1 MRFYRALLHLYPASF
16 RAEYGTEMCSVF
28 SERRRSTSGLLA
40 VLGLWIETV
49 FDVLFNA
56 VQVHWDLLRQDL
68 RYAARTFR
76 RAPAFALTAILL
88 VGLGVGATTA
98 VFTITD
104 HVLIRPLPFT
114 DPDRLV
120 KLWENRPPYTH
131 MSLSPPNYR
140 DWKNMST
147 VFESMEAYRGL
158 GANMSWQGQPQRVGG
173 ASISAGLFPMLGV
186 QPMLGRMF
194 DAADDRDGAPG
205 TLLLSYR
212 LWQAAFGGDAG
223 VVGKKILLDNAPYII
238 IGVLPRDSYFPSPD
252 AELWTAMRFA
262 PADFEDRNN
271 NYVQVI
277 ARLKHGVTLEQARE
291 GMGVITAQL
300 ERAYPRQNAHTGA
313 TLAMLRDEVSTG
325 ARLALLVLF
334 GGALCVLL
342 IACTN
347 LANLLMA
354 RALTRQKEIA
364 VRTSL
369 GAGRVRIVRQLLT
382 ESFLLAILGGLCGV
396 FVAAAALPLLMR
408 LVPQSLPIAPPSI
421 DLRVMIFAV
430 VLTGLTGL
438 GFGVV
443 PALRACGKTGID
455 ALREGSRAGV
465 SLRKERLRS
474 ALVILEVA
482 ASVVLLI
489 SSGLLIRALWKIQA
503 VDPGFRADGVLTL
516 RTALTMSTYGNTARR
531 NQFYDQVL
539 SQVRAVPG
547 VSNAAYVSFLPMIQT
562 GAIWPITVE
571 GQSFDPSQIDAA
583 SMLFVTPDF
592 FTTMGIPLHAGRDVS
607 ESDTLDS
614 LPVAVVSESFA
625 HRYWPNENPL
635 GRRFHSQGHGN
646 DAQVQFISRERA
658 IVGVVGDI
666 RVRGLERSS
675 EPQVYLPYKQM
686 PDNILTWQAPKDL
699 AIRSSLDPGTL
710 LPAVRRIIQSAD
722 AEQPIFGVQMMTE
735 IVESGTEFR
744 RAQARALA
752 AFAMVAFL
760 LAGIGIHGL
769 LSFTVSSRTQEIGV
783 RIALGAQRSNI
794 LSLVLRESAALALM
808 GTVFG
813 LALGYAAGRILE
825 SILAGVKPG
834 DATTLVTAVALT
846 LLMTMVGSFM
856 PAVRA
861 LRVDPVKAIR
871 AE

>member
-1 MRFYRALLHLYPASF
+1 MRLYRALLHLYPSSF
-16 RAEYGTEMCSVF
+16 RDEYGREMCGVF
-28 SERRRSTSGLLA
+28 SERRRNTSGLIA
-40 VLGLWIETV
+40 IPGLWFETF
-49 FDVLFNA
+49 FDVFFNSICI
-56 VQVHWDLLRQDL
+56 HWDLLRQDL

-76 RAPAFALTAILL
+76 RAPGFALTAILL
-88 VGLGVGATTA
+88 VALGVGATTA

-104 HVLIRPLPFT
+104 HVLIRRLPFRN
-114 DPDRLV
+114 PDRLV

-147 VFESMEAYRGL
+147 VFEGMEAYRGL
-158 GANMSWQGQPQRVGG
+158 GANMSGQGEPQWIEG

-186 QPMLGRMF
+186 QPALGRLF
-194 DAADDRDGAPG
+194 EAADDREGAPG
-205 TLLLSYR
+205 TLLLSHR
-212 LWQAAFGGDAG
+212 LWLTVFGGDSG
-223 VVGKKILLDNAPYII
+223 VIGKKVLLDNAPYII
-238 IGVLPRDSYFPSPD
+238 IGVLPRGFYFPNPN

-262 PADFEDRNN
+262 SPDLQDRNN

-277 ARLKHGVTLEQARE
+277 ARLKHGVTLDQARE
-291 GMGVITAQL
+291 EMRVITAQL
-300 ERAYPRQNAHTGA
+300 ERAYPRENAHTGA
-313 TLAMLRDEVSTG
+313 TLATLRDEVSTA

-354 RALTRQKEIA
+354 RSLTRQKEIA

-382 ESFLLAILGGLCGV
+382 ESFALAILGGLLGI

-421 DLRVMIFAV
+421 DFRVMIFAL
-430 VLTGLTGL
+430 VLTGVTGL
-438 GFGVV
+438 GFGVI
-443 PALRACGKTGID
+443 PALRACGKTSID
-455 ALREGSRAGV
+455 ALREGARTGV

-474 ALVILEVA
+474 GLVILQVT

-489 SSGLLIRALWKIQA
+489 AAGLLLRALWRVQA
-503 VDPGFRADGVLTL
+503 IDPGFRADGVLTM
-516 RTALTMSTYGNTARR
+516 RTSLTMPTYEKTARR

-547 VSNAAYVSFLPMIQT
+547 VSNAAYVSFLPMVQG

-571 GQSFDPSQIDAA
+571 GRSFDPSQIDAA

-592 FTTMGIPLHAGRDVS
+592 FATMGIPVHAGRDLS
-607 ESDTLDS
+607 ESDTFDS

-635 GRRFHSQGHGN
+635 GRRFHSSGHGS
-646 DAQVQFISRERA
+646 AMQVQFISQERT

-666 RVRGLERSS
+666 RVRSLERSS

-686 PDNILTWQAPKDL
+686 PDNVLTWQAPKDL
-699 AIRSSLDPGTL
+699 VIHSSLDPGAL
-710 LPAVRRIIQSAD
+710 LPAVRRIIQSGD
-722 AEQPIFGVQMMTE
+722 RQQPISGVATMAE
-735 IVESGTEFR
+735 IVESRTEFR

-769 LSFTVSSRTQEIGV
+769 LSFIVSSRTQEIGV

-794 LSLVLRESAALALM
+794 LSLVFRQSSRLSVA
-808 GTVFG
+808 GIVIG
-813 LALGYAAGRILE
+813 VALGYVTGRILE

-834 DATTLVTAVALT
+834 DASTLVTAVALT
-846 LLMTMVGSFM
+846 LLMAMIGSFM

-861 LRVDPVKAIR
+861 LRVDPVIAIR